1 LALVGCYRRLILYSL
16 IYFNFKDLRLQ
27 LNSENKSEYFI
38 REVYLFMKLLSFGSS
53 TLPFRSPMGNCARS
67 IVIWERYSYRFVVI
81 RYRMMSRFV
90 AVPIVIGELE
100 VVLFGVEDVVFHY
113 VIRREIKLS
122 GEVLRMR

>member
-1 LALVGCYRRLILYSL
+1 
-16 IYFNFKDLRLQ
+16 